1 MVKIK
6 KKKQKKNKKKTTHNT
21 KAGENVEQ
29 QKLSFIAV
37 RMQNVTITLEGNSA
51 ISYKAKH
58 YLTM

>member
-6 KKKQKKNKKKTTHNT
+6 KKKTTHNT
-21 KAGENVEQ
+21 NAGENAEQ

-37 RMQNVTITLEGNSA
+37 RMQNVTITLEDNSV

>member
-6 KKKQKKNKKKTTHNT
+6 KKKTTHNT
-21 KAGENVEQ
+21 KAGENAEQ

-37 RMQNVTITLEGNSA
+37 RMQNVTITLEDNSV